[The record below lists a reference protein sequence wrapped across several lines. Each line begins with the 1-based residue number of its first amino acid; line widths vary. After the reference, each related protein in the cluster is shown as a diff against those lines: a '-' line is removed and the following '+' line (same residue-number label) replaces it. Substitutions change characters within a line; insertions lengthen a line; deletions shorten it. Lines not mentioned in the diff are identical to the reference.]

1 MSLKTILFAIIPFC
15 LMIII
20 SVGMPFYRMS
30 VMNKAGNKV
39 LALAKKNPFSSYF
52 TTGIAFILLLL
63 SVKFD
68 FGRLNFVIPLCGV
81 LGIFIATRESAF
93 YPVNG
98 IYENLMIVGS
108 DILWYKDIDKILTE
122 EESNHPDY
130 IIMIKPKKG
139 RNRQFIFD
147 NANEALE
154 VLKILK
160 EKVSE

>member
-1 MSLKTILFAIIPFC
+1 MSLKTIIFAVIPFC

-20 SVGMPFYRMS
+20 SVGMPFYRIS
-30 VMNKAGNKV
+30 VMKKAGNKV
-39 LALAKKNPFSSYF
+39 LALAKKNPLSSYF

-63 SVKFD
+63 TVKID

-81 LGIFIATRESAF
+81 LGIFIATRESTF

-108 DILWYKDIDKILTE
+108 DIFWYKDIEKILTE

-130 IIMIKPKKG
+130 MIMIKPKKG
-139 RNRQFIFD
+139 RTRQFTFD
-147 NANEALE
+147 NANEATE
-154 VLKILK
+154 VLAILK
-160 EKVSE
+160 KKCD

>member
-1 MSLKTILFAIIPFC
+1 MTLKTILFAIIPFC

-20 SVGMPFYRMS
+20 SVGMPFYRMN
-30 VMNKAGNKV
+30 VMKKAGNKV
-39 LALAKKNPFSSYF
+39 LALAKKNPLTSYL
-52 TTGIAFILLLL
+52 TAGIAIILLLL
-63 SVKFD
+63 TLKID

-81 LGIFIATRESAF
+81 LGIYISTRESAF

-108 DILWYKDIDKILTE
+108 DVFWYKDIDKILTE

-139 RNRQFIFD
+139 RNRQFIF
-147 NANEALE
+147 NNSNEALE